1 MLWLEG
7 RSAHPQDE
15 LAKHPRG
22 RIFVYDLAVPVQQG
36 TVCPDLIRFFS
47 VNTGV
52 PAGRRKI
59 CKSATPDSSCQ
70 CGGHPWG
77 QEDSDMN
84 VLVSI
89 LAQTSVIAPDV
100 IVVLVVV
107 TRAAPGGA
115 NGSDLQITGS

>member
-1 MLWLEG
+1 
-7 RSAHPQDE
+7 
-15 LAKHPRG
+15 
-22 RIFVYDLAVPVQQG
+22 
-36 TVCPDLIRFFS
+36 
-47 VNTGV
+47 
-52 PAGRRKI
+52 
-59 CKSATPDSSCQ
+59 
-70 CGGHPWG
+70 
-77 QEDSDMN
+77 MN